1 MIGWGRPPSF
11 FAEIL
16 ANRKAS
22 GGDQHEAYLIPSSLW
37 ATQAVEHRVSV
48 CSMKADKP
56 KYLVPTL
63 RSGSSQLLRL
73 RRRGRGYRGVA
84 DGVTVDHQLDAAVA
98 LTAFGGVVRSDG
110 LRFAEAAGG
119 DGGNRDALLGEEIA
133 HGIGAVGGELLIEFV
148 AADAVRVALDLQREA
163 GMREDDAR
171 NFG

>member
-98 LTAFGGVVRSDG
+98 LAGLRGVVLQGAGAVFPHPRG
-110 LRFAEAAGG
+110 GGGENEA
-119 DGGNRDALLGEEIA
+119 ALLG
-133 HGIGAVGGELLIEFV
+133 
-148 AADAVRVALDLQREA
+148 RT
-163 GMREDDAR
+163 
-171 NFG
+171 